1 MYVCEDN
8 IQTTV
13 DNKATTTTPT
23 TTTHKHVY
31 KKAATAVT
39 SILL

>member
-13 DNKATTTTPT
+13 DNKAATTTTS
-23 TTTHKHVY
+23 TTHKHVY
-31 KKAATAVT
+31 KKPATAVT
-39 SILL
+39 FILL